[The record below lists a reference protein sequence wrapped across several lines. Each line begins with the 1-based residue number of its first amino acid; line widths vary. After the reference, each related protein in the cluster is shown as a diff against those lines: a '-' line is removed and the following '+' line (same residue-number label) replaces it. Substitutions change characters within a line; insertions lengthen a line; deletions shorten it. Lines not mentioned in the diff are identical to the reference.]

1 MIVSFLTTGDPLY
14 LPKFFARVLPPLS
27 RRHAV
32 RIYSVPPLYKN
43 QTSSQAARRY
53 LTSFGLE
60 ATIQL
65 TIRLLGAKLA
75 RQSIESACH
84 EAGVHYELISDV
96 NAPEFLDRLR
106 RERVDLLVSVSCPQI
121 FRRALIELPRRGI
134 LNIHGAILPQYR
146 GVMPSFW
153 MLANGEQQAG
163 VSIYFVNE
171 TIDAGELCGQ
181 TIFSIDP
188 KETLDEFI
196 MRSKL
201 MAGELLL
208 RTIDAMERGDVQRR
222 ALNLAEGSYFNWPDA
237 KAVRRFRAAGR
248 RLW

>member
-1 MIVSFLTTGDPLY
+1 MIVSFLTTSDPLY
-14 LPKFFARVLPPLS
+14 LPKFFERVLPALS
-27 RRHAV
+27 GRHALRV
-32 RIYSVPPLYKN
+32 YSVPPLYKN
-43 QTSSQAARRY
+43 QTPLQAARRY
-53 LTSFGLE
+53 LASFGPT

-65 TIRLLGAKLA
+65 TIRLLKARLV
-75 RQSIESACH
+75 RQSIESVCH
-84 EAGVHYELISDV
+84 EAGVHCELISDV
-96 NAPEFLDRLR
+96 NAPEFLDRMR
-106 RERVDLLVSVSCPQI
+106 RDRVDLLVSVSCPQI
-121 FRRALIELPRRGI
+121 FERALIELPRLGI
-134 LNIHGAILPQYR
+134 LNVHGAILPQYR

-163 VSIYFVNE
+163 VSVYFVNE
-171 TIDAGELCGQ
+171 KIDAGELCGQ

-196 MRSKL
+196 VRSKL
-201 MAGELLL
+201 MAGDLLL
-208 RTIDAMERGDVQRR
+208 RIIDAMERGDVQRR